1 MGWDERM
8 EGIFSF
14 FFGWGFLF
22 LFAGLYGG
30 IEVFLGSPRPLF
42 LCDYG
47 GGSGLL
53 GGMRGRVERSAFG
66 EESA

>member
-1 MGWDERM
+1 MGWDKRM

-30 IEVFLGSPRPLF
+30 IEVFLGSPRPF
-42 LCDYG
+42 FCVITAEG
-47 GGSGLL
+47 AGC
-53 GGMRGRVERSAFG
+53 
-66 EESA
+66 